1 MLKPD
6 VSHTSSRRKKNLHHV
21 HIALFCL
28 FHASIQHPA
37 LILLLVHKHK
47 KQSLFT
53 GAVDDLWLSFSLW
66 TFLTA
71 RASATCRRGRRGRKR
86 PTFPPFCS
94 NQHSQPKKK
103 KHLYADRLD
112 VLTQTSATHSHAHNK
127 TNLNPPFFLLT
138 PIERTSLGYQLLEP
152 RFAKSRSPEP
162 RPLGHY
168 HQQPTPCRQ
177 KETLFFLNCKR
188 RLLQCFRPFDLQQ
201 VTSLQL
207 QPSLSRGRRV
217 ALPLFPLLA
226 FYWVVLFF
234 FLWFC

>member
-1 MLKPD
+1 MFVPCFNSTPCPHTPPTTQTQKT
-6 VSHTSSRRKKNLHHV
+6 VSLYRGSGR
-21 HIALFCL
+21 
-28 FHASIQHPA
+28 
-37 LILLLVHKHK
+37 
-47 KQSLFT
+47 SLAF
-53 GAVDDLWLSFSLW
+53 LFSLDLPDSAGICNLQ
-66 TFLTA
+66 TRQTRQETA
-71 RASATCRRGRRGRKR
+71 DI
-86 PTFPPFCS
+86 PPFLLES
-94 NQHSQPKKK
+94 AFTTKEK

-112 VLTQTSATHSHAHNK
+112 FLTQTSATHSHAHNK
-127 TNLNPPFFLLT
+127 TNLNHPFFLLT

-201 VTSLQL
+201 ATSLQL